1 MLGQKKLKF
10 TESYCDRLMVCI
22 YPLLLLVVFCV
33 MLWWSWRKW
42 PDILVDFG
50 RELYVPWQI
59 STGQVLYRD
68 IAHMFGP
75 ASQYFN
81 ALLFKLFGASY
92 TVLVAA
98 NTTLL
103 ALFLAFL
110 YGYLCKI
117 SSRVAAF
124 AGCAVII
131 TVFAFSQ
138 YLFIGNFN
146 FITPY
151 AHEAAHGI
159 YLSLLMLCFLTL
171 FGLKQQRCHLVL
183 GGLAAGELFL
193 TKTEIFLAA
202 TVTAALFF
210 LLQWRENGF
219 NRRSFCD
226 LGVFISSALVSPMAF
241 MVYFMTKMPLHDAI
255 RAVLASWIV
264 LLDSGISGNLYYK
277 VGMGL
282 DNIPLN
288 MQRMLIASLAVI
300 LPVSVGVLYSSAK
313 GRRMDFIR
321 YISAACLCMAAYLL
335 DIPFLSRSL
344 PVVVAAVFVVLL
356 LSYFKAT
363 TVEERQRIVPLLLL
377 ATLSFCLLGKMIL
390 NCSIS
395 SYGVFLALP
404 SAVLLVVALVWYLPE
419 WLDKKGRNGKSF
431 RTAALIVIT
440 LLSMRCVYV
449 SYVLIYGQKGWD
461 FGKGADRIVTFNP
474 AMDPRVS
481 VTAEAVAWLSAHL
494 RDNETFAVLPEGV
507 MLNYLLRRKTPSR
520 YTNFMMP
527 EIMAF
532 GEGNILADLM
542 RSPPD
547 YVVVVNKDTAE
558 FGVDFFGKD
567 PRYGTG
573 IMTWVNRRYY
583 PVRLFGYEPLVDDRF
598 GIKIMKSR
606 RIDEH

>member
-1 MLGQKKLKF
+1 MTRDTARAGSTLIFPVLLAGLFVTML
-10 TESYCDRLMVCI
+10 Y
-22 YPLLLLVVFCV
+22 
-33 MLWWSWRKW
+33 WSWRKW
-42 PDILVDFG
+42 TDILVDFG

-59 STGQVLYRD
+59 SSGKVLYRD
-68 IAHMFGP
+68 IAHVFGP

-92 TVLVAA
+92 TVLIAA

-124 AGCAVII
+124 AACAVII

-146 FITPY
+146 FISPY
-151 AHEAAHGI
+151 AHEAEHGI

-171 FGLKQQRCHLVL
+171 FELKQLRCYLIL
-183 GGLAAGELFL
+183 GGLVAGVLFL

-202 TVTAALFF
+202 TVTAVLFF
-210 LLQWRENGF
+210 LLHWRKNGL
-219 NRRSFCD
+219 NLRSVCH
-226 LGVFISSALVSPMAF
+226 LGVFISSALAPPLAF
-241 MVYFMTKMPLHDAI
+241 MVYFMAKMPLHDAF
-255 RAVLASWIV
+255 RAVLANWIV

-288 MQRMLIASLAVI
+288 MQRMLIASLVVI
-300 LPVSVGVLYSSAK
+300 LPVSFSLLYTSAK
-313 GRRMDFIR
+313 GSKMDSIR
-321 YISAACLCMAAYLL
+321 YISAACLCMAAYFL

-344 PVVVAAVFVVLL
+344 PVVVAAVFVLL
-356 LSYFKAT
+356 LVSYFKAA
-363 TVEERQRIVPLLLL
+363 TVEERQLIVPLLLL
-377 ATLSFCLLGKMIL
+377 AALSFCLLGKMIL

-404 SAVLLVVALVWYLPE
+404 SAVLLVVVSVWYLPE

-431 RTAALIVIT
+431 RTAALIVIA

-474 AMDPRVS
+474 SMDPRVS
-481 VTAEAVAWLSAHL
+481 VTAEAARWLSAHL
-494 RDNETFAVLPEGV
+494 HDDETFVTLPEGV

-532 GEGNILADLM
+532 GEGSMLDDLM
-542 RSPPD
+542 KNPPD
-547 YVVVVNKDTAE
+547 YVVVVSKDTAE

-567 PRYGTG
+567 SRYGKG
-573 IMTWVNRRYY
+573 IMTWVNTRYY

-606 RIDEH
+606 SVDEH